1 MTWKLASC
9 IVVLAVAAPE
19 HMAFARAT
27 HSCAYYHYRCMQL
40 HEDPRGCDSSLATAL
55 ATGNADIGYW
65 HTGYD
70 GKIKC
75 LKK

>member
-1 MTWKLASC
+1 
-9 IVVLAVAAPE
+9 
-19 HMAFARAT
+19 
-27 HSCAYYHYRCMQL
+27 MQL

>member
-1 MTWKLASC
+1 
-9 IVVLAVAAPE
+9 
-19 HMAFARAT
+19 MAFARALRT
-27 HSCAYYHYRCMQL
+27 CEYDRYRCMQL
-40 HEDPRGCDSSLATAL
+40 HENARGCVRSLAIAMS
-55 ATGNADIGYW
+55 TGNADIGYW